1 MIRKKNKGFTLIEL
15 LVVVAI
21 IGILA
26 SVGVVA
32 YSGYTQSAKKGAAK
46 SNHNSVKKWV
56 QNELQ
61 KCSIGESKAMN
72 GALDCTTNSAN
83 ETAIVTAIVKSLA
96 TDSDDMKN
104 PWSSSGADAVTAT
117 ANTGCTTDAMA
128 GTVYVVDDTNDGIA
142 IHTCTKKFKTGD
154 ASKDY
159 EMSDTINNAT

>member
-1 MIRKKNKGFTLIEL
+1 M

-72 GALDCTTNSAN
+72 EALDCDTNSAN
-83 ETAIVTAIVKSLA
+83 EAAIVTAIVKSLA

-104 PWSSSGADAVTAT
+104 PWSSSGTDAVTAT
-117 ANTGCTTDAMA
+117 ANTACNTDEMA
-128 GTVYVVDDTNDGIA
+128 GTVYVSDDGADGIA
-142 IHTCTKKFKTGD
+142 IHTCVKKFKTGD

>member
-1 MIRKKNKGFTLIEL
+1 L

-72 GALDCTTNSAN
+72 GSLDCDNDSAN
-83 ETAIVTAIVKSLA
+83 ETAIATAIVKSLA
-96 TDSDDMKN
+96 TDSNDMKN

-128 GTVYVVDDTNDGIA
+128 GTVYVVDDTNDGIS